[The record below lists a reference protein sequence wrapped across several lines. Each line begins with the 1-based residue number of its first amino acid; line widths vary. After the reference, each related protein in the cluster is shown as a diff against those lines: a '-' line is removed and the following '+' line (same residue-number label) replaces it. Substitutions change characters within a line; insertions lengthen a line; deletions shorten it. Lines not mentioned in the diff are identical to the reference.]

1 MIPIL
6 EQFIQNIEQ
15 ISGYTS
21 ERVRNM
27 VIDELLVSGDSLRA
41 GMQIADSVNAAKAK
55 LIYLVF
61 EEFEKQLAGVAERNH
76 WTREKKSNWY
86 EYKEQADEFFY
97 KWNTTYPGIN
107 YIVNDAQMPDGKQ
120 LWFRVEVE
128 HRLFAGF
135 CVFDPNAE
143 SEEGHGDQVDEYDA
157 ATVKAVG
164 HYLKISAAD
173 HNDWW
178 ATWWYLPAGEQKPND
193 SVPNF
198 KIMNDAAIALA
209 DKECRSEFVSLCVR
223 NIEEMVEKARR
234 EVDGV
239 IRAEGERAVLETGVR
254 SLHPELQ
261 KLLGR
266 LHYRTSYGQ
275 NVLQHSIE
283 VSHIAGMMAAELGA
297 DVQAAKRAGLLHDI
311 GKALDHEFEGTHVA
325 LGVEYARKYREKE
338 DIIHA
343 IQAHHGDVECKT
355 LVACLVQAADAI
367 SAARPGARRENL
379 ENYIK
384 RLEKLEEITGTYPG
398 VEKSYAIQAGREVR
412 VMVKPEQV
420 SEDEMVILAR
430 ELAKRIEN
438 ELEYP
443 GQIKVHVLRET
454 KVVEYAK

>member
-21 ERVRNM
+21 EKVRNM

-223 NIEEMVEKARR
+223 NIEEMVER
-234 EVDGV
+234 
-239 IRAEGERAVLETGVR
+239 VLAI
-254 SLHPELQ
+254 PE
-261 KLLGR
+261 
-266 LHYRTSYGQ
+266 
-275 NVLQHSIE
+275 
-283 VSHIAGMMAAELGA
+283 
-297 DVQAAKRAGLLHDI
+297 
-311 GKALDHEFEGTHVA
+311 
-325 LGVEYARKYREKE
+325 
-338 DIIHA
+338 
-343 IQAHHGDVECKT
+343 
-355 LVACLVQAADAI
+355 
-367 SAARPGARRENL
+367 
-379 ENYIK
+379 
-384 RLEKLEEITGTYPG
+384 
-398 VEKSYAIQAGREVR
+398 
-412 VMVKPEQV
+412 
-420 SEDEMVILAR
+420 
-430 ELAKRIEN
+430 
-438 ELEYP
+438 
-443 GQIKVHVLRET
+443 
-454 KVVEYAK
+454 